1 MTLLRLETVRRRC
14 TASIFANDMISLIC
28 KFGVF
33 ASIKTILGFEG
44 MDFGPCRKPFA
55 SISEEGKEA
64 LRRGY
69 SAYCKQL

>member
-1 MTLLRLETVRRRC
+1 
-14 TASIFANDMISLIC
+14 MISLIC
-28 KFGVF
+28 KFDVF
-33 ASIKTILGFEG
+33 ASIKTIFGFEG